1 LMRNFGFSDY
11 DQTDSIGVNG
21 KLNEVSAAM
30 GLTNL
35 ESMAEFIAI
44 NHRHHKQYQDELG
57 GLAGVTLL
65 QYDEQERSN
74 YQYVV
79 LEIDEA
85 TTGVSRDQLMNILH
99 AENVLARRYFYPGC
113 HNMEPYRTLYADAPL
128 SLPHTEFVAA
138 RVLTLPTGQGVTPE
152 MISGVCEIIRI
163 VLDNATE
170 VCKLLDERVPG

>member
-1 LMRNFGFSDY
+1 
-11 DQTDSIGVNG
+11 
-21 KLNEVSAAM
+21 M

-44 NHRHHKQYQDELG
+44 NRRHHKQYQDELG

-65 QYDEQERSN
+65 QYEEQERSN

-113 HNMEPYRTLYADAPL
+113 HNMEPYRTIYADAPL
-128 SLPHTEFVAA
+128 SLPHTEFVAE

-152 MISGVCEIIRI
+152 MISGVCEIIRL